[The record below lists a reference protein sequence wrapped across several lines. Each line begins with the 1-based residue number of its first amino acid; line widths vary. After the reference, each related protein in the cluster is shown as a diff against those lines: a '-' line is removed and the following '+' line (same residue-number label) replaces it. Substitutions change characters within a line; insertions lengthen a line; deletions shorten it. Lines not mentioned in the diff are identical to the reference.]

1 MMRMVLF
8 RGDSLRMR
16 GQGEHKSMP
25 TLKLHYEGWIALPAS
40 LRTSLALRSGD
51 RLEADLVDGAI
62 VLRLLARTR
71 PSGQAASPAASAE
84 LSGPSMPVENAA
96 PTKPGP
102 GRPRKRA
109 LSGDAAAPVGPK
121 RGPGRPRKVPLP
133 EPAFSANP
141 LAALGPAKL
150 LKKAELAVKPPPE
163 NALASPPLPARRIRP
178 DSSVQPVER
187 RPFRNV
193 EVRPLG
199 PGRGHNRQR
208 RFHTRDG

>member
-1 MMRMVLF
+1 MVLF
-8 RGDSLRMR
+8 RGREIR
-16 GQGEHKSMP
+16 HGQSQHGCVFTLAAHAKGKS
-25 TLKLHYEGWIALPAS
+25 PAS

-62 VLRLLARTR
+62 VLRTLARAR
-71 PSGQAASPAASAE
+71 PSDQAASPAASAKLRASYGRE
-84 LSGPSMPVENAA
+84 RRTYQAWARTAAQACPVRRCGN
-96 PTKPGP
+96 
-102 GRPRKRA
+102 
-109 LSGDAAAPVGPK
+109 SFIPK
-121 RGPGRPRKVPLP
+121 RGPGRPRKVSPP
-133 EPAFSANP
+133 KPAFPANP

-150 LKKAELAVKPPPE
+150 LKKAELEVKPPPE
-163 NALASPPLPARRIRP
+163 NAVASPPMPARRIRP

-208 RFHTRDG
+208 RFATRDG